1 MCDDVTYHNSKRK
14 KAKPIK
20 VKCEIM
26 ITLSRYC
33 SRGVGWAAS
42 GILALLLLGMLTTTP
57 FVGDISKIHF
67 NFVAQC
73 DCCQSATV
81 LPKAVNLLTVSF
93 SSFCL
98 KNEVVSI
105 PADI

>member
-73 DCCQSATV
+73 DCWVNSAAKGK
-81 LPKAVNLLTVSF
+81 L
-93 SSFCL
+93 
-98 KNEVVSI
+98 
-105 PADI
+105 